1 MGSSF
6 ARSLRLEGFRVLV
19 AEDDPDQREC
29 LVECLKSEGA
39 KVSAAPSGNYALTAF
54 LQEKPDVIVSD
65 LWMPDGTGYEFID
78 RVRKLTP
85 EGGGLTPAIAVS
97 ASENTRA
104 ALMAGFHVFIE
115 KPIDWF
121 KLVETIGE
129 FVRPSGGQVVAPWTL
144 SLLEVGRLLITFVGR
159 VEAGDAPPF
168 ARSLLVHLEAGPMEI
183 VCDLRRLTGFS
194 PAVASAMER
203 AVWPRRGQIRGA
215 RLVGASLMSRVV
227 AAATCRMLG
236 IPITFSDELGQ

>member
-1 MGSSF
+1 MGPSF
-6 ARSLRLEGFRVLV
+6 AHGRLLEGVRALAV
-19 AEDDPDQREC
+19 EDDPSQLEC
-29 LVECLKSEGA
+29 LVEFLKSDGA
-39 KVSAAPSGNYALTAF
+39 KVSAAASGNSAFAAF

-65 LWMPDGTGYEFID
+65 LWMPDGSGYEFID
-78 RVRKLTP
+78 RVRKLPP

-97 ASENTRA
+97 AAENTRA

-115 KPIDWF
+115 KPIDWSE
-121 KLVETIGE
+121 LIETIGE

-144 SLLEVGRLLITFVGR
+144 SLPEAGRLLITFVGR

-168 ARSLLVHLEAGPMEI
+168 ARSLLAHLEAGPIEI

-203 AVWPRRGQIRGA
+203 AVWPRRKQIRGA

-236 IPITFSDELGQ
+236 IPMTFSDE